1 MTSSGWTVRRTAPD
15 QAPGGTALLATSF
28 ELGAAEYARL
38 RPDYPTAAVDAALP
52 GLCGRVLDVAA
63 GTGKLT
69 SALLA
74 SGHPVVAVEPLPGML
89 TELHRLLPSVDAV
102 AGTAEHL
109 PIADGAVDAVTVA
122 QAFHWFDAR
131 RALDEMA
138 RVLRPAGTL
147 ALLWNHDDER
157 DPMVRDV
164 EAALDRIGRPP
175 GGSTGRGQSGDRS
188 GDGTDGDPPRRP
200 PFVDHPRFTDPELI
214 EVTWHR
220 RLSVDD
226 FIALQHT
233 YSYVIRASE
242 GLRARLDVELAEIIR
257 GHLGTAETITVPVT
271 CQVWRSVR
279 R

>member
-1 MTSSGWTVRRTAPD
+1 MA
-15 QAPGGTALLATSF
+15 
-28 ELGAAEYARL
+28 YARL
-38 RPDYPTAAVDAALP
+38 RPDYPPAAVDVAVP
-52 GLCGRVLDVAA
+52 RGDGRVLDLAA

-69 SALLA
+69 AALLA
-74 SGHPVVAVEPLPGML
+74 GGHPVLAVEPLPGML
-89 TELHRLLPSVDAV
+89 AELHRLLPTADAV

-109 PIADGAVDAVTVA
+109 PVADGAVDAVTVA
-122 QAFHWFDAR
+122 QAFHWFDPQP
-131 RALDEMA
+131 ALDEMA
-138 RVLRPAGTL
+138 RVLRPGGTL

-175 GGSTGRGQSGDRS
+175 GGSTGRGHSGDNS
-188 GDGTDGDPPRRP
+188 GDGTDGEPPRRP
-200 PFVDHPRFTDPELI
+200 PFRDHRLFTDPELTEI
-214 EVTWHR
+214 AWRR

-233 YSYVIRASE
+233 YSYVIRASDA
-242 GLRARLDVELAEIIR
+242 LRDRLDLELSEIIR
-257 GHLGTAETITVPVT
+257 GHHGRAETITVPVT